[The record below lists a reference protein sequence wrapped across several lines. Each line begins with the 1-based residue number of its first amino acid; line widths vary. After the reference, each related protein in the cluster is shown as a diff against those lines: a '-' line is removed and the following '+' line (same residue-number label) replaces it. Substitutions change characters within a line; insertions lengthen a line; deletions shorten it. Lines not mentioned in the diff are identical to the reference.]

1 MTRASYYI
9 LLFISFFSFP
19 LSLFSQEK
27 DKPQKIWIKYKLED
41 SKLARDVEYA
51 YVDSAIYIIKS
62 IDKDRIIEVN
72 SLKTN
77 SSKLF
82 IATPHFKKLIPSSA
96 LDSLGNRLMPL
107 FNRVVLDSIDESYS
121 LHVDKKDQQEI
132 LGIPCYKVVINYMN
146 GDESTKLYV
155 TDSFSHLPIK
165 HQYHQSYPELP
176 GFPLQIE
183 VTPLHRTKMF
193 TAYALKTDF
202 TLEDLQLPDESEFEV
217 IDMRLFD
224 VQYQDATGMSLI
236 EGFKIIFQM
245 LKDEINSR
253 D

>member
-1 MTRASYYI
+1 MVNI
-9 LLFISFFSFP
+9 CIFLSFLSFP

-27 DKPQKIWIKYKLED
+27 DKPQKIWIKYKLENP
-41 SKLARDVEYA
+41 KLFSEIEYA
-51 YVDSAIYIIKS
+51 YLDSTMYK
-62 IDKDRIIEVN
+62 IELRDDFQRVNVN

-82 IATPHFKKLIPSSA
+82 IATPHFKKLIPSSS
-96 LDSLGNRLMPL
+96 LDSMENRLMPL
-107 FNRVVLDSIDESYS
+107 FNSIVLDSIDESYS

-132 LGIPCYKVVINYMN
+132 LGVPCYKVLINYGN
-146 GDESTKLYV
+146 GDKPTKLYV
-155 TDSFSHLPIK
+155 TDSFSHLPMK
-165 HQYHQSYPELP
+165 HEYHQSYPELQ

-183 VTPLHRTKMF
+183 VTPLHRTNIF
-193 TAYALKTDF
+193 TAYAIETDF

-217 IDMRLFD
+217 IDMQLFD
-224 VQYQDATGMSLI
+224 AQYQNATGMSI
-236 EGFKIIFQM
+236 KEGFKIIFQM